1 MDRENLEKL
10 KAINNPHVEK
20 QVGRFLTLC
29 KPDKATVITD
39 DDADIDYVRLLSID
53 NGEEHPLAMEG
64 HTVHWDGY
72 QDQARDK

>member
-29 KPDKATVITD
+29 KPDKVTIITD
-39 DDADIDYVRLLSID
+39 EQADIDYVRQLSID
-53 NGEEHPLAMEG
+53 NGEEHPLSLA
-64 HTVHWDGY
+64 
-72 QDQARDK
+72 